1 MFQFN
6 IKYFS
11 TNLFLLA
18 TLIVM
23 AVFVK
28 ELFLQSY
35 ICDVLIILW
44 FFFLLKSFFKGA
56 NYELAHY
63 ALLFT
68 IVLEIAEFYQV
79 IELLGLQDNKVAK
92 MALGSAFDWFD
103 LLVYGITWLLIIS
116 IESYRANLDKMSY
129 RID

>member
-6 IKYFS
+6 VKYFS
-11 TNLFLLA
+11 INLFLLA
-18 TLIVM
+18 ALIVI

-35 ICDVLIILW
+35 ISDVLIIFW
-44 FFFLLKSFFKGA
+44 FFFLLKSFLKVA

-63 ALLFT
+63 ALLFAF
-68 IVLEIAEFYQV
+68 VLEIAQFYQV
-79 IELLGLQDNKVAK
+79 IELLELQDNKIAQ

-103 LLVYGITWLLIIS
+103 LLAFAVGWLVILV
-116 IESYRANLDKMSY
+116 IESNRLRLYKMSY